1 MSGFGISKLGGTGGG
16 IVSSD
21 LVYFDKLTPT
31 TSGVIFSPN
40 TPETIGL
47 LYISSVDA
55 SVWIWDGVEYIS
67 YSNDAIVLATTYSD
81 FYNSITTSQL
91 DINKKY
97 LITDFQTIYDQ
108 PDFSAIGTPKA
119 VVSTL
124 TGATEPI
131 IVTPVAVDEISNVA
145 LSTVYPN
152 DSILYDWTFTATEVM
167 GVAAKG
173 RITQRTDT
181 SNNTVSYD
189 SRNVLFKRYDD
200 GLGNYTIYWDNGNA
214 SNSAIPTFNDISTSY
229 NNYFVN
235 TPPTMVDAT
244 NSGFLLN
251 NTVFLST
258 DSFNVRAGFNF
269 YNNTFENFSDSNF
282 GDYCYDNIIFGSD
295 NFGNTIGDNFWRNT
309 IEGNFQRNTI
319 ESGFFNNTIQS
330 GFRNNTTDKDFYDN
344 TIGGGFRFNTIGI
357 GFRQNTILTNFV
369 ANKIRITFGFNN
381 IGTGFE
387 NNVIGDSF
395 FTNTIGNN
403 FNNNKVSNDFSYST
417 IGNNAQHNIIGFNF
431 YNNTVGV
438 NFESNNIGEYFAEN
452 TIGDDFSYNNVAY
465 SFAYNI
471 VGDTAQ
477 NNTIADEFMNNTIG
491 LEFQLNNVGQYCFS
505 NTILDYFL
513 SNTIGE
519 VFQNNNIAANFEGN
533 FIENDFTNNTT
544 LGNCKY
550 NKIGYDSSINTLGA
564 GFWNNTIKNAFNDNT
579 IGSNFQRNNIGYSFQ
594 TNVIGTG
601 AYDNEINNYFN
612 NNTVGFSFEKNNI
625 GEYFYQNTVGD
636 NVNNLFIQNLY
647 NNETIASSTN
657 TETNISGLATGFVKN
672 TDGVLQDIPFG
683 AASQYVRGDG
693 TLASFPDVAGG
704 GGGQV
709 YYCNGGTS
717 EGTIG
722 GNAFYQLSTAAVI
735 GSGVDFTSGT
745 VDNVAFA
752 NFITDIGK
760 PTQETIPAGV
770 WIFQCYMSASA
781 SSTCEVYA
789 TVEVY
794 NGSSFTVLATSL
806 HEVITNNSTIDL
818 YTFTCAVPEYTP
830 LTTSDRIA
838 IRFYPTNLSGG
849 KTITLH
855 TQDSHLSSIQTTFTT
870 GIASIDGLTATAQYL
885 QTGTTGT
892 DFNITTSG
900 TDTHVFNLPT
910 ASATNRGAL
919 SSADWNT
926 FNGKI
931 SGTGTTNYVSKF
943 TASGTIG
950 NSLVY
955 DNGTNVG
962 IGTTSPST
970 KLDVKGTATFG
981 SSLTFPSVTIGDATD
996 TFSTKYSIIST
1007 NTHSDFAYGNNL
1019 AIDTSHQL
1027 YVVNSHPTL
1036 SGSAIVLGGNNSTN
1050 GTNTISFFAKAQAAA
1065 VANTIVPLS
1074 SADMVIKEGGNV
1086 GIGTTT
1092 PDAKLYV
1099 SGSVKIVDGTQG
1111 AGKVL
1116 TSDANGLA
1124 TWSSAA
1130 GGTVTSVAA
1139 LTLGTTGTDLSSTV
1153 ANSTTTPVITLN
1165 VPTAS
1170 ATNRGALSST
1180 DWSTFNG
1187 KQNAITLTTTGT
1199 SGAATLVGSTLNI
1212 PQYAGGL
1219 TYFTEAQSTASP
1231 NATVNVDSLTAVAS
1245 TTNADFAIIPKGT
1258 GAIIAAIPD
1267 GTSTGGNKRG
1277 ANAVDLQTTRNHPT
1291 YVASGSQSA
1300 VLGGYGN
1307 KATGSNDTTLGGY
1320 FNTASGS
1327 YSVAS
1332 GFSNTASGSGS
1343 FAGGQSSTASNT
1355 TDFAFGNT
1363 CTISAGGY
1371 YSNVCMG
1378 YQNTINNGLASTV
1391 FGAQNQATWYYSFL
1405 AGNNHR
1411 ATGFYGSTITGVSG
1425 IDNGYSRN
1433 VFARNGWVRG
1443 DNQSSK
1449 ILLNGRTTDAT
1460 PKVLVIDNL
1469 ALSATSQITLN
1480 DNNSIRFKGSIIA
1493 RQSGSTNTSAW
1504 DIDGIIQRGTSA
1516 ATTTL
1521 LISNV
1526 NVVQNTPAWG
1536 TPILTANTTLGCL
1549 TVTVTGAAT
1558 TNIQWTCS
1566 LDTTEVIYA

>member
-1 MSGFGISKLGGTGGG
+1 MSGFGISKLGGTGG
-16 IVSSD
+16 ITSSD

-31 TSGVIFSPN
+31 TSGVIFTPN
-40 TPETIGL
+40 TPATIGL

-81 FYNSITTSQL
+81 FYTSITTSQL
-91 DINKKY
+91 DIDKKY

-214 SNSAIPTFNDISTSY
+214 SNSAIPTFNDITTSY

-244 NSGFLLN
+244 NNGFLLN
-251 NTVFLST
+251 NTVFLTTESY
-258 DSFNVRAGFNF
+258 NVRAGINF
-269 YNNTFENFSDSNF
+269 YNNTFENFLDSSF
-282 GDYCYDNIIFGSD
+282 GNYCYDNIIFGVS
-295 NFGNTIGDNFWRNT
+295 NFGNTISDYFWRNT

-319 ESGFFNNTIQS
+319 ELGFFNNTIES
-330 GFRNNTTDKDFYDN
+330 GFRSNTTDKEFYNN
-344 TIGGGFRFNTIGI
+344 TIGSGFRFNTIGLS
-357 GFRQNTILTNFV
+357 FRNNTILTDFV
-369 ANKIRITFGFNN
+369 SNKIDIQFSYNN
-381 IGTGFE
+381 IGTGFQ
-387 NNVIGDSF
+387 NNVIGDYF

-403 FNNNKVSNDFSYST
+403 FNDNTISNDFTYNTTSNVT
-417 IGNNAQHNIIGFNF
+417 QHNIIGLNF
-431 YNNTVGV
+431 YNNTLGV

-452 TIGDDFSYNNVAY
+452 TIGDDFAYNNIAY

-471 VGDTAQ
+471 VGNTAQ

-491 LEFQLNNVGQYCFS
+491 IEFQLNNVGQYCFS

-519 VFQNNNIAANFEGN
+519 VFQNNNIASSFEGN

-647 NNETIASSTN
+647 NNQTIASNTN
-657 TETNISGLATGFVKN
+657 IETNINGLTTGFVKN

-693 TLASFPDVAGG
+693 TLASFPDIAGG

-717 EGTIG
+717 QGTIG

-735 GSGVDFTSGT
+735 GSGVDFTSGS
-745 VDNVAFA
+745 VDNVVFA

-770 WIFQCYMSASA
+770 WIFQCYL
-781 SSTCEVYA
+781 SSDNSNTEVYA

-794 NGSSFTVLATSL
+794 DGATFTVLATSL
-806 HEVITNNSTIDL
+806 HEVITNGTSIDL

-830 LTTSDRIA
+830 LTTTDRIA
-838 IRFYPTNLSGG
+838 IRFYPTNLSGTH
-849 KTITLH
+849 TITLH

-870 GIASIDGLTATAQYL
+870 GIASIDGLTAAAQYL

-900 TDTHVFNLPT
+900 VDTHVFNLPT

-926 FNGKI
+926 FSGKI
-931 SGTGTTNYVSKF
+931 SGTGTANYVSKF

-950 NSLVY
+950 DSLIY
-955 DNGTNVG
+955 DNATNVG
-962 IGTTSPST
+962 IGTASPT
-970 KLDVKGTATFG
+970 AKLDVKGIATFG

-996 TFSTKYSIIST
+996 TFSTKFSILST
-1007 NTHSDFAYGNNL
+1007 NTHSDFAFGNNL

-1027 YVVNSHPTL
+1027 YVVNNHPAV

-1050 GTNTISFFAKAQAAA
+1050 GTNTISFFARTQASV
-1065 VANTIVPLS
+1065 VANTVVPLS
-1074 SADMVIKEGGNV
+1074 NADMVIKEGGNV
-1086 GIGTTT
+1086 GIGTTN

-1116 TSDANGLA
+1116 TSDANGLG
-1124 TWSSAA
+1124 TWTSA
-1130 GGTVTSVAA
+1130 
-1139 LTLGTTGTDLSSTV
+1139 
-1153 ANSTTTPVITLN
+1153 
-1165 VPTAS
+1165 
-1170 ATNRGALSST
+1170 
-1180 DWSTFNG
+1180 
-1187 KQNAITLTTTGT
+1187 
-1199 SGAATLVGSTLNI
+1199 
-1212 PQYAGGL
+1212 AGGL

-1245 TTNADFAIIPKGT
+1245 TTNADFAIVPKGT
-1258 GAIIAAIPD
+1258 GALISQIPD
-1267 GTSTGGNKRG
+1267 STTTGGNKRG
-1277 ANAVDLQTTRNHPT
+1277 ARAVDFQRSRVAATQ
-1291 YVASGSQSA
+1291 VASGTDSA
-1300 VLGGYGN
+1300 ILSGINNVASASYSVVLGGSGN
-1307 KATGSNDTTLGGY
+1307 TSSANYTLTFGRNATANGDYAFDFSNNGGATASGGFSFLSGGTAAGATSFNGTATGSNSFAKNGSATGTGSFVAGGVS
-1320 FNTASGS
+1320 NGASGI
-1327 YSVAS
+1327 YSFVANE
-1332 GFSNTASGSGS
+1332 SNVSDGRN
-1343 FAGGQSSTASNT
+1343 SSC
-1355 TDFAFGNT
+1355 FGN
-1363 CTISAGGY
+1363 
-1371 YSNVCMG
+1371 
-1378 YQNTINNGLASTV
+1378 
-1391 FGAQNQATWYYSFL
+1391 
-1405 AGNNHR
+1405 
-1411 ATGFYGSTITGVSG
+1411 YGSTKG
-1425 IDNGYSRN
+1425 IASRL
-1433 VFARNGWVRG
+1433 
-1443 DNQSSK
+1443 S
-1449 ILLNGRTTDAT
+1449 
-1460 PKVLVIDNL
+1460 
-1469 ALSATSQITLN
+1469 LSALQDIAPYARGNSQISNGVVTTQTTTNTAISLLTYN
-1480 DNNSIRFKGSIIA
+1480 GTAIALPLQDNEAIRVKGSIIGKQTA
-1493 RQSGSTNTSAW
+1493 STNVACY
-1504 DIDGIIQRGTSA
+1504 DFDCVVIRG
-1516 ATTTL
+1516 
-1521 LISNV
+1521 V
-1526 NVVQNTPAWG
+1526 
-1536 TPILTANTTLGCL
+1536 
-1549 TVTVTGAAT
+1549 GAAT
-1558 TNIQWTCS
+1558 TILPLSNINVVLNTIV
-1566 LDTTEVIYA
+1566 LDTLPTLNANTTTGGLDIKSGAKTTTTIKWSCRIDSTEVILA

>member
-16 IVSSD
+16 IVSGD

-31 TSGVIFSPN
+31 TSGVIFTPN
-40 TPETIGL
+40 TPATIGL

-81 FYNSITTSQL
+81 FYTSITTSQL
-91 DINKKY
+91 DIDKKY

-214 SNSAIPTFNDISTSY
+214 SNSAIPTFNDITTSY

-235 TPPTMVDAT
+235 TPPTIVDAT
-244 NSGFLLN
+244 NNGFLLN
-251 NTVFLST
+251 NTVFLTTESY
-258 DSFNVRAGFNF
+258 NVRAGFNF
-269 YNNTFENFSDSNF
+269 YNNTFENFVESSF
-282 GDYCYDNIIFGSD
+282 GNYCYDNIIFGVS
-295 NFGNTIGDNFWRNT
+295 NFGNTIGDYFWRNT
-309 IEGNFQRNTI
+309 IESNFQRNTI
-319 ESGFFNNTIQS
+319 ELGFFNNTIES
-330 GFRNNTTDKDFYDN
+330 GFRNNTIDKEFYNN
-344 TIGGGFRFNTIGI
+344 TIGSGFRFNTIGLS
-357 GFRQNTILTNFV
+357 FRNNTILTDFV
-369 ANKIRITFGFNN
+369 SNKIGNSFSYNN
-381 IGTGFE
+381 IGTGFQ
-387 NNVIGDSF
+387 NNVVGNFF

-403 FNNNKVSNDFSYST
+403 FNDNIVSNDFNYNT
-417 IGNNAQHNIIGFNF
+417 TGNITQHNIIGLNF
-431 YNNTVGV
+431 YNNTLGV

-452 TIGDDFSYNNVAY
+452 TIGDDFAYNNIAY

-471 VGDTAQ
+471 VGNTAQ

-491 LEFQLNNVGQYCFS
+491 IEFQLNNIGQYCFS

-519 VFQNNNIAANFEGN
+519 VFQNNNIASSFEGN

-636 NVNNLFIQNLY
+636 NVNNLFIQNSY

-657 TETNISGLATGFVKN
+657 IETNINGLTTGFVKN

-693 TLASFPDVAGG
+693 TLASFPDIAGG

-717 EGTIG
+717 QGTIG
-722 GNAFYQLSTAAVI
+722 GNAFEQLSTAAVI
-735 GSGVDFTSGT
+735 GSSVNFTSGT

-760 PTQETIPAGV
+760 PTQEIIPAGV
-770 WIFQCYMSASA
+770 WIFQCYLSA
-781 SSTCEVYA
+781 SSGSDCEVYA

-794 NGSSFTVLATSL
+794 DGASFTVLATSV
-806 HEVITNNSTIDL
+806 HEVITNSSTLDL
-818 YTFTCAVPEYTP
+818 YTFTCAVPEYSP

-838 IRFYPTNLSGG
+838 IRFYPTNLSGS
-849 KTITLH
+849 KTVTLY
-855 TQDSHLSSIQTTFTT
+855 TQNSNLSSIQTTFTT
-870 GIASIDGLTATAQYL
+870 GIASLDGLTASAQYL

-900 TDTHVFNLPT
+900 VDTHVFNLPT

-926 FNGKI
+926 FSGKI

-950 NSLVY
+950 DSLIY

-962 IGTTSPST
+962 IGTASPT
-970 KLDVKGTATFG
+970 AKLDVKGIATFG

-996 TFSTKYSIIST
+996 TFSTKFSILST
-1007 NTHSDFAYGNNL
+1007 NTHSDFAFGNNL

-1027 YVVNSHPTL
+1027 YVVNNHPAV

-1050 GTNTISFFAKAQAAA
+1050 GTNTISFFARTQASV
-1065 VANTIVPLS
+1065 VANTVVPLS
-1074 SADMVIKEGGNV
+1074 NADMVIKEGGNV
-1086 GIGTTT
+1086 GIGTTN

-1099 SGSVKIVDGTQG
+1099 SGSIKIVDGTQG

-1116 TSDANGLA
+1116 TSDANGLG
-1124 TWSSAA
+1124 TWASAGSSSGIWGIANSSGVYTYYSTWA
-1130 GGTVTSVAA
+1130 LAVAA
-1139 LTLGTTGTDLSSTV
+1139 ATSGQTIELFADITESSVSYTLKNGVNINGNGHTITHTSNASPCFIDNAVTVSCNINNLIIAKTCTAIASNVINLTASYNLIDFQGSIV
-1153 ANSTTTPVITLN
+1153 NINSTTQSTGYYGFSTVGVGGKYYNLRVISN
-1165 VPTAS
+1165 GNGIIINQAS
-1170 ATNRGALSST
+1170 AECHNFNVYSSINNSSYLAVRNNGNLINSYAESEGGVGIYSPSATSTVNCVGKSTSYVGIRGFGTNTTAISVSGYAWISQGGNLLNCTGIST
-1180 DWSTFNG
+1180 SG
-1187 KQNAITLTTTGT
+1187 NACLTAATGT
-1199 SGAATLVGSTLNI
+1199 
-1212 PQYAGGL
+1212 
-1219 TYFTEAQSTASP
+1219 FTNCTFISSSAQS
-1231 NATVNVDSLTAVAS
+1231 VD
-1245 TTNADFAIIPKGT
+1245 
-1258 GAIIAAIPD
+1258 
-1267 GTSTGGNKRG
+1267 
-1277 ANAVDLQTTRNHPT
+1277 
-1291 YVASGSQSA
+1291 
-1300 VLGGYGN
+1300 
-1307 KATGSNDTTLGGY
+1307 
-1320 FNTASGS
+1320 
-1327 YSVAS
+1327 
-1332 GFSNTASGSGS
+1332 GSGS
-1343 FAGGQSSTASNT
+1343 SSVFNNCYFSSTSSSSANLSSCEVYNSV
-1355 TDFAFGNT
+1355 F
-1363 CTISAGGY
+1363 ISSYNNAAGY
-1371 YSNVCMG
+1371 AV
-1378 YQNTINNGLASTV
+1378 
-1391 FGAQNQATWYYSFL
+1391 NQ
-1405 AGNNHR
+1405 
-1411 ATGFYGSTITGVSG
+1411 
-1425 IDNGYSRN
+1425 
-1433 VFARNGWVRG
+1433 
-1443 DNQSSK
+1443 
-1449 ILLNGRTTDAT
+1449 
-1460 PKVLVIDNL
+1460 P
-1469 ALSATSQITLN
+1469 
-1480 DNNSIRFKGSIIA
+1480 SII
-1493 RQSGSTNTSAW
+1493 TNC
-1504 DIDGIIQRGTSA
+1504 Q
-1516 ATTTL
+1516 
-1521 LISNV
+1521 
-1526 NVVQNTPAWG
+1526 
-1536 TPILTANTTLGCL
+1536 L
-1549 TVTVTGAAT
+1549 TVTNASANCISGGVSTLKYSNNVYKGST
-1558 TNIQWTCS
+1558 TPVNANITQGIINTQDNQGNI
-1566 LDTTEVIYA
+1566 LL